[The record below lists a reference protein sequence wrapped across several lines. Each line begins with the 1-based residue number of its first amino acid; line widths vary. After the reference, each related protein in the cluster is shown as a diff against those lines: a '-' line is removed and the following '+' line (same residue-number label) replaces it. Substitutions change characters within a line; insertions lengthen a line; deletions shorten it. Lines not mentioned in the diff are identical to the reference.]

1 MGLTSATSRGRL
13 AFMTPRYLDTI
24 PRDPITAQSVEA
36 RAHLATTRALT
47 APEPTAPAEHP
58 TARPH
63 ARPQPSRSVRSMDH
77 ILAFSL
83 ASQLILIA
91 GALFS
96 TGLVQLVVAL
106 AMLAVTIVVLASVI
120 RVITNPHRPLNHRRP
135 TLRLPA
141 R

>member
-1 MGLTSATSRGRL
+1 
-13 AFMTPRYLDTI
+13 
-24 PRDPITAQSVEA
+24 
-36 RAHLATTRALT
+36 
-47 APEPTAPAEHP
+47 
-58 TARPH
+58 
-63 ARPQPSRSVRSMDH
+63 MDH